1 MPRPE
6 ITVTMPAYNRAAFI
20 GRAIESVQA
29 QTLSCWELIIV
40 DDDST
45 DATFDI
51 AKSYASSDTRIKVY
65 RNDNNLGI
73 GPTRNHALA
82 RASGRFITPL
92 DSDDWYQPE
101 RLERLLLSAEEHKAQ
116 VLSDDLLVVRDGDG
130 LPSITLSEICAE
142 PLAEPLRIDMA
153 GLLRRLG
160 IERDGIA
167 LGLTKPLIDRQF
179 LIDHRIEYDTSLDL
193 NEDYWMLA
201 DCLAAGATFVMIPQA
216 LYNYR
221 AHPQQTTKATDSAND
236 VLSTKRRLEAF
247 LDSDVAAGD
256 LVATANARY
265 HLGRMDILTAYNS
278 FTTSLKSLR
287 LDKAAWSVFQK
298 PWVLRELMAALPLA
312 LDRRRRAWRGDQFA
326 YDPLFGP
333 HLSRRVPVA
342 AAQASLIRNGEDC
355 PAMPAL
361 AREPDG
367 LLRRWRLGG
376 VRIARSLSR
385 S

>member
-1 MPRPE
+1 MQRPE
-6 ITVTMPAYNRAAFI
+6 ITVTMPAYNRADFI

-45 DATFDI
+45 DATVNV
-51 AKSYASSDTRIKVY
+51 AQSYASSDSRIKVY

-82 RASGRFITPL
+82 RARGRFITPL

-101 RLERLLLSAEEHKAQ
+101 RLERLLLSAEEHKAH
-116 VLSDDLLVVRDGDG
+116 VLSDDLLVVRDGDD
-130 LPSITLSEICAE
+130 LPSTTLSEICAE
-142 PLAEPLRIDMA
+142 PLVEPLRIDMA

-201 DCLAAGATFVMIPQA
+201 DCVAAGATFVMIPQA

-221 AHPQQTTKATDSAND
+221 AHPQQTTKATDGAND
-236 VLSTKRRLEAF
+236 VRSTKRRLEAF
-247 LDSDVAAGD
+247 LHSDVAASD
-256 LVATANARY
+256 VVATANARY

-278 FTTSLKSLR
+278 FTASLKSLR
-287 LDKAAWSVFQK
+287 LDKAAWSALQK
-298 PWVLRELMAALPLA
+298 PCLLRELMAGLPLA
-312 LDRRRRAWRGDQFA
+312 LDRRRRARRGDKFA

-333 HLSRRVPVA
+333 HLSRRVPVT
-342 AAQASLIRNGEDC
+342 ASL
-355 PAMPAL
+355 
-361 AREPDG
+361 
-367 LLRRWRLGG
+367 
-376 VRIARSLSR
+376 
-385 S
+385 